1 MGRDFKIGLMGGV
14 VLGFVALV
22 WVATRPSQSPEARM
36 AEPSRASGE
45 GLPAEMLS
53 PSPADTDT
61 ASIRPPSGSRGSL
74 PASLM
79 EPEPTRPASSRSDQA
94 APVADRSTPGLPDQ
108 STLEQPDQ
116 TDAAPVESPAR
127 THVVRERETLSAI
140 SMQYYG
146 TPNRWQK
153 IVDAN
158 KDILKDPNKI
168 RPGTKLTIPD

>member
-1 MGRDFKIGLMGGV
+1 M
-14 VLGFVALV
+14 
-22 WVATRPSQSPEARM
+22 
-36 AEPSRASGE
+36 
-45 GLPAEMLS
+45 
-53 PSPADTDT
+53 
-61 ASIRPPSGSRGSL
+61 

-79 EPEPTRPASSRSDQA
+79 EPEPARPSSPESDQPT
-94 APVADRSTPGLPDQ
+94 PVADRSTPGLPDQ
-108 STLEQPDQ
+108 SRPEQPDQ
-116 TDAAPVESPAR
+116 TAAARAESPAR
-127 THVVRERETLSAI
+127 THIVRERETLSAI